1 MRKVTVFY
9 PAWASEIRQ
18 LLNEYAKQYIPD
30 VKLQHCCDDSL
41 LDAILA
47 AGSITPTIERRTVDD
62 FAAAANTGC
71 EYVIDAC
78 SSIGKVATKYADAFQ
93 VPLLRIDGPMCKYA
107 AEHFDRIGVIGTL
120 ATSVDPCADLIRF
133 YAEKAGKKNV
143 YIDAATA
150 EGAMDAYQKGDLET
164 GRKIIQEKAE
174 KMFGTVDVFVLA
186 QGSMFQHKPFIE
198 EKSGLPVLTT
208 PEMCIQNLKTLLEQN
223 A

>member
-1 MRKVTVFY
+1 MKKVTVFY
-9 PAWASEIRQ
+9 PAWASEIRE
-18 LLNEYAKQYIPD
+18 LLNKYAKQYIPD
-30 VKLQHCCDDSL
+30 VQMQHCCDDSL
-41 LDAILA
+41 LNAILE
-47 AGSITPTIERRTVDD
+47 AGSITPALERRTVDD

-78 SSIGKVATKYADAFQ
+78 SSIGTIATKYADAFQ
-93 VPLLRIDGPMCKYA
+93 VPLLRIDDPMNKYA

-120 ATSVDPCADLIRF
+120 ATSVDPCADRIR
-133 YAEKAGKKNV
+133 YWAEQAGKKNV

-150 EGAMDAYQKGDLET
+150 EGAMDAYQRGDMET
-164 GRKIIQEKAE
+164 GRKLIQEKAE

-208 PEMCIQNLKTLLEQN
+208 PEMCIQNLKTLLEKN